1 MRGNIRVFCW
11 CRPLSKDETSSSK
24 KSVVDFNGA
33 NDGEIMVT
41 VTETTKKTFKFD
53 RVFTPKDG
61 QGVIYADVSP
71 LVTSVLDGY
80 NVCIFAYR
88 QTGSGNTFTM
98 EGTKRDRGV
107 NYKSLE
113 ELFKIVNEREVTYKY
128 DLSVSILEVYNEQI
142 RDLLATPSS
151 KNLEIKLDR
160 DKSSHVPGITDAKVK
175 DINEVWNILQTGSN
189 ARAVGSNNVN
199 THSSRSHCMIFIKV
213 RAKNDLNGECTS
225 SKLWLVDLAGS
236 ERLTKTDAQGEQLNE
251 AKYINRSLSA
261 LRGVISALAM
271 ENSHIPY
278 RNSKLTY
285 LLQDSLGGNSKALM
299 LVQISPSE
307 SDASETLMSLSFASC
322 LRHIELGPA
331 KKQVHSAQLQ
341 NTRQMKLSRKVR
353 KLEKDLQNLKSK
365 AKGDEQL
372 CKDLQ
377 EKVKE
382 LEGRLDSKAHSQIT
396 SEKQQRLLSG
406 KLKEK
411 EQEHQPSIVEQ
422 KVTPIGFTIF
432 DSAMWIVF
440 CYCLFCQNKVLER
453 KLKEQEHQRSA

>member
-1 MRGNIRVFCW
+1 
-11 CRPLSKDETSSSK
+11 
-24 KSVVDFNGA
+24 
-33 NDGEIMVT
+33 MVT

-61 QGVIYADVSP
+61 QGVIYDDVSP

-80 NVCIFAYR
+80 NICIFAYG
-88 QTGSGNTFTM
+88 QTGSGNTFAM

-113 ELFKIVNEREVTYKY
+113 ELFKIVNEREATYKY

-422 KVTPIGFTIF
+422 K
-432 DSAMWIVF
+432 
-440 CYCLFCQNKVLER
+440 NKVLER